1 MIFGN
6 VHTSSFAAIVFRTL
20 PLPLLL
26 TSNLPSFN
34 STLGEKKNHADF
46 ISIEKKVNESIC
58 NLQITRKEK
67 LLQKKKFGNNTF
79 IVDTIFSTFFSVGG
93 RGKFQIFNGQFFRKG
108 LKGLNPSK
116 WRASLIVKREFN
128 DLGLSLRNWKGEIK
142 QRYHVILDE
151 TKRTIIISYCNA
163 QI

>member
-6 VHTSSFAAIVFRTL
+6 VHISSFAAIVFRTL

-67 LLQKKKFGNNTF
+67 LLQKK
-79 IVDTIFSTFFSVGG
+79 
-93 RGKFQIFNGQFFRKG
+93 
-108 LKGLNPSK
+108 
-116 WRASLIVKREFN
+116 
-128 DLGLSLRNWKGEIK
+128 NWKQYLHCGHNFLDLFFGGGEGEIS
-142 QRYHVILDE
+142 IF
-151 TKRTIIISYCNA
+151 
-163 QI
+163 